1 MQLEVFNHMVQ
12 TANEVDIPFAGHVP
26 VMVGIRHA
34 LKSKYASIDHV
45 DGFLEGLVPESQ
57 AVDPNK
63 NGFFGYAFT
72 PLADTNKIDE
82 LVELSKENKVWVVPT
97 QSLFERWFAPVTS
110 DELLKQPE
118 MKYMPDATLA
128 DWKRRKDA
136 STSPKTNFNT
146 EQWEQFTAIR
156 RALIRKLQKAGHGL
170 LLGSD
175 APQLFNVPG
184 FSIHH
189 EMEAMIAAGLTPL
202 EILRSGTKNPAM
214 YFGMEE
220 SFGQIREGMVA
231 DMVLINNNPLNN
243 ISALKEISG
252 VMVRG
257 TWLSKE
263 EIDKKLESIA
273 KNARNN

>member
-1 MQLEVFNHMVQ
+1 
-12 TANEVDIPFAGHVP
+12 
-26 VMVGIRHA
+26 
-34 LKSKYASIDHV
+34 
-45 DGFLEGLVPESQ
+45 
-57 AVDPNK
+57 
-63 NGFFGYAFT
+63 
-72 PLADTNKIDE
+72 
-82 LVELSKENKVWVVPT
+82 
-97 QSLFERWFAPVTS
+97 
-110 DELLKQPE
+110 

-220 SFGQIREGMVA
+220 SFGQILEGMVA
-231 DMVLINNNPLNN
+231 DMILINNNPLNN